1 MSQPIEFDT
10 ARLRLRQ
17 WLPSDREPFAAMS
30 ADPKVM
36 EFFPALMDRQ
46 TSDTMADRCQAL
58 IAERGW
64 GLWAVERKD
73 DAKFIGF
80 IGLHIPT
87 AELPF
92 NPCVEIG
99 WRIAAEFWRQGYATE
114 AALAVLKVGF
124 EQLELPE
131 IVSFTALINHRS
143 QAVMERLAMRRSSE
157 HFMHPAVDANS
168 PLAEHCLYKLSREQ
182 WTRAGN
188 AKLNQGDDDKGS
200 LEKAYSMV

>member
-17 WLPSDREPFAAMS
+17 WLPSDRQPFAKMS

-64 GLWAVERKD
+64 GLWVAERKD
-73 DAKFIGF
+73 DAQFIGF
-80 IGLHIPT
+80 VGLHIPT
-87 AELPF
+87 VDLPF

-114 AALAVLKVGF
+114 AALGALAVGF
-124 EQLELPE
+124 ERLELPE

-143 QAVMERLAMRRSSE
+143 QAVMERLGMRRSSE
-157 HFMHPAVDANS
+157 HFIHPAVDVNS
-168 PLAEHCLYKLSREQ
+168 PLAKHCLYNLSREQ
-182 WTRAGN
+182 WIRACN
-188 AKLNQGDDDKGS
+188 AKRSNGDDDQGS
-200 LEKAYSMV
+200 LGKAYSMI